1 VNLRV
6 RLVLVGV
13 EGEINLGLAIRTA
26 KNFGVE
32 EVFLVSPKVRIDDE
46 EVIRFSS
53 HARDLLGRVS
63 IVDSLNEALENVE
76 VSACTSARI
85 SDRDVL
91 RIPLSPRRFA
101 EIAKLYSR
109 VAVVFGRES
118 TGLTR
123 EELRMCDVLVHIPA
137 NPEYPVLN
145 LSQSIAVVLYELWIA
160 SRTTNIVEGLR
171 PVEGVQIKA
180 IRKLVEELVLA
191 VYNDRGKLEQ
201 IVPAI
206 THILVRGPAAK
217 AEAAQLYHLLKRI
230 KMVIDRCDCYS

>member
-1 VNLRV
+1 MRV

-32 EVFLVSPKVRIDDE
+32 EVFLVSPEVRIDDE
-46 EVIRFSS
+46 EAIRFSS

-63 IVDSLNEALENVE
+63 IVDNLSEALEDVE
-76 VSACTSARI
+76 VSACTSARV
-85 SDRDVL
+85 SYKDVL

-101 EIAKLYSR
+101 EIAKLYSH
-109 VAVVFGRES
+109 VAIVFGRES

-123 EELRMCDVLVHIPA
+123 EELRTCDVLVHIPA

-145 LSQSIAVVLYELWIA
+145 LSQSIAVVLYELWVARMAVDIG
-160 SRTTNIVEGLR
+160 EGLR
-171 PVEGVQIKA
+171 PVGGMQLKA
-180 IRKLVEELVLA
+180 IRKLVEELALA
-191 VYNDRGKLEQ
+191 VYDDRGKLEQ

-206 THILVRGPAAK
+206 THILVKGPAAK
-217 AEAAQLYHLLKRI
+217 AEAAQLYHLLKKI
-230 KMVIDRCDCYS
+230 KMVIDQCNCCS

>member
-1 VNLRV
+1 GHTLTYPANT
-6 RLVLVGV
+6 GD
-13 EGEINLGLAIRTA
+13 TYT
-26 KNFGVE
+26 
-32 EVFLVSPKVRIDDE
+32 
-46 EVIRFSS
+46 
-53 HARDLLGRVS
+53 
-63 IVDSLNEALENVE
+63 
-76 VSACTSARI
+76 VSATITDAAGNESPEGRDTADMVNDLFATFNNIIKDITDIANNI
-85 SDRDVL
+85 SEGNLDFEIERVLGVFSKPDRDVL

>member
-1 VNLRV
+1 LRV
-6 RLVLVGV
+6 RLVLVGI
-13 EGEINLGLAIRTA
+13 EGEINLGLAVRTA

-32 EVFLVSPKVRIDDE
+32 EIFLVSPKARIDDE
-46 EVIRFSS
+46 EAIRFSS
-53 HARDLLGRVS
+53 HAKDLLGRIS
-63 IVDSLNEALENVE
+63 IVDSLSEALKDVE

-101 EIAKLYSR
+101 EIAKLYNH

-145 LSQSIAVVLYELWIA
+145 LSQSIAVVLYELWVA
-160 SRTTNIVEGLR
+160 RTTTNMIEGLH
-171 PVEGVQIKA
+171 PVEGRQLKA

-201 IVPAI
+201 VVPAI
-206 THILVRGPAAK
+206 THILVKGPATRV
-217 AEAAQLYHLLKRI
+217 EAAQLYHLLKKV
-230 KMVIDRCDCYS
+230 KMVIDRCSCCS

>member
-1 VNLRV
+1 MNLRV

-32 EVFLVSPKVRIDDE
+32 EVFLVSPKARIDDE
-46 EVIRFSS
+46 ETIRFSA

-63 IVDSLNEALENVE
+63 IVDSLNEALRDVE

-101 EIAKLYSR
+101 EIAKLYNH
-109 VAVVFGRES
+109 VAIVFGRES

-123 EELRMCDVLVHIPA
+123 EELRACDVLVHIPA

-160 SRTTNIVEGLR
+160 RMDTGITERLR
-171 PVEGVQIKA
+171 PVEGMQLKA
-180 IRKLVEELVLA
+180 IRKLVEELVLTI
-191 VYNDRGKLEQ
+191 YGDRGKLEQ

-217 AEAAQLYHLLKRI
+217 AEAAQLYHLLKKV
-230 KMVIDRCDCYS
+230 KMVIDRCNCCS